1 MTNPIPSVRIFNVPI
16 HTLTLDEV
24 LALMVQTVQQ
34 QERMVATYVNAH
46 VLNIAYTTPWFR
58 DYLNQCTIVFCD
70 GFGVKWGAKL
80 LGYNIPERF
89 SLPDWIDRLAQTAC
103 QHNYS
108 LYLLGTK
115 PGVVA
120 KTATLLEQ
128 RHPGLRIVGT
138 HHGYFDKR
146 VDGMENRAVIQ
157 AINAAKPDILI
168 VGLGTLHQEHWLK
181 ENWHS
186 LEAHVA
192 LAVGAAF
199 DYVSGEVARG
209 PRWMTDNGLEWLSRL
224 VVEPRRLWRRYVI
237 GNPLFLWRILLQ
249 RVRGSK

>member
-1 MTNPIPSVRIFNVPI
+1 
-16 HTLTLDEV
+16 
-24 LALMVQTVQQ
+24 
-34 QERMVATYVNAH
+34 
-46 VLNIAYTTPWFR
+46 
-58 DYLNQCTIVFCD
+58 
-70 GFGVKWGAKL
+70 
-80 LGYNIPERF
+80 
-89 SLPDWIDRLAQTAC
+89 
-103 QHNYS
+103 
-108 LYLLGTK
+108 
-115 PGVVA
+115 
-120 KTATLLEQ
+120 
-128 RHPGLRIVGT
+128 
-138 HHGYFDKR
+138 
-146 VDGMENRAVIQ
+146 MENQAVIQ